1 MRTALLL
8 LLSLL
13 TPLAYSQSGPE
24 RTLFQLINQSRAE
37 SQLPPLAWDPALGR
51 AAKLHA
57 AKIAGIVGV
66 AEHQYPGEP
75 DLQTRATMAGAKF
88 VSIAENVA
96 GSAPSAD
103 IVHKA
108 WMMSPGHRRNI
119 LNPGYNAVG
128 IAIAEDHGALFSV
141 ADFAHASTVTNSV
154 AAEKQVQEL
163 LRDHNIKLEA
173 SNQAQ
178 EDARRNCESGATPQS
193 HPILI
198 MQWEA
203 SDFTQL
209 PRELLDRL
217 PAKSAKPQTAAV
229 ASCAAQKPTPGFT
242 AYRVAVLIY

>member
-24 RTLFQLINQSRAE
+24 QTLFQLMNQSRADA
-37 SQLPPLAWDPALGR
+37 QLPPLAWDPALAR
-51 AAKLHA
+51 AAKMHA

-96 GSAPSAD
+96 GSAPSVD

-209 PRELLDRL
+209 PRELLERL

>member
-24 RTLFQLINQSRAE
+24 QTLFQLINQSRAE
-37 SQLPPLAWDPALGR
+37 SQLPPLAWDPALAR
-51 AAKLHA
+51 AAKMHA

-209 PRELLDRL
+209 PRELLERL

>member
-37 SQLPPLAWDPALGR
+37 SQLPPLAWDPALAR
-51 AAKLHA
+51 AAKMHA

-141 ADFAHASTVTNSV
+141 ADFAHASTVTNSLP
-154 AAEKQVQEL
+154 AETQVHPL
-163 LRDHNIKLEA
+163 LR
-173 SNQAQ
+173 
-178 EDARRNCESGATPQS
+178 P
-193 HPILI
+193 P
-198 MQWEA
+198 
-203 SDFTQL
+203 
-209 PRELLDRL
+209 
-217 PAKSAKPQTAAV
+217 
-229 ASCAAQKPTPGFT
+229 
-242 AYRVAVLIY
+242 